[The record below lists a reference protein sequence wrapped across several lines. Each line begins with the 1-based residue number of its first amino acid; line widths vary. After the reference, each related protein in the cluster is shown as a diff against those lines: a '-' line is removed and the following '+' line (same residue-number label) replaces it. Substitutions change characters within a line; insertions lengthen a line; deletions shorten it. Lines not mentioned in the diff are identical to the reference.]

1 MIWAGLCLGTALALR
16 HRPFVAS
23 VLGLVLWCVVPG
35 VAGHH
40 LTGSS
45 TGLSQTH
52 PAAVYVLVVAA
63 VQLASGSAELRLA
76 LNHRRAWTWT
86 ALFVVVVAA
95 ATGLAFVA
103 GSGRWAAVANQLLGP
118 LTLFFLVGGCL
129 LARPDRVG
137 RLIRVVVVLAAV
149 EAALSIVQLVAQRP
163 LVFSSDYA
171 RQYWFDES
179 RPVDRASTPPD
190 PVAVPCL
197 LDLPAGRARPLVGR
211 PPAARP
217 RPGRSAEHPVTHGF
231 RHRGHRFRLP
241 ALHLAVGYGRTGGPG
256 DARGCRRLRRLPR
269 RGGRRS
275 AEPFQRRHRL
285 VGRAGRGPRVRR

>member
-1 MIWAGLCLGTALALR
+1 MVRRA
-16 HRPFVAS
+16 
-23 VLGLVLWCVVPG
+23 G

-103 GSGRWAAVANQLLGP
+103 GSGRWAAVANRLHGP

-171 RQYWFDES
+171 RQYWFDENF
-179 RPVDRASTPPD
+179 DRWMGTFDHPLILSLFLACSIFLLAELDRWWVVLPLL
-190 PVAVPCL
+190 A
-197 LDLPAGRARPLVGR
+197 LDLGGLLSTQSRTGFAIGVIGTSTCSAPRGRVRADGR
-211 PPAARP
+211 PWRRSGLPPPSSPSA
-217 RPGRSAEHPVTHGF
+217 PGRQTV
-231 RHRGHRFRLP
+231 
-241 ALHLAVGYGRTGGPG
+241 
-256 DARGCRRLRRLPR
+256 C
-269 RGGRRS
+269 
-275 AEPFQRRHRL
+275 
-285 VGRAGRGPRVRR
+285 